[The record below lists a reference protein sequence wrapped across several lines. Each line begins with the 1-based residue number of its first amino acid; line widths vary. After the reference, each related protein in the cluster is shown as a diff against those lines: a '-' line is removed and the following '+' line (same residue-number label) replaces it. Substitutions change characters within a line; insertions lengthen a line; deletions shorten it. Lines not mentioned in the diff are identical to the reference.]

1 MWHFLSLLRVHFVWS
16 VNVWKTLKRYFS
28 KRTGVC
34 QQNHGG
40 SHTRAFDLIC
50 RSAVMLWHFRHNSGW
65 GQTNHLWYGKLAHF
79 TFYLHSASTYDTC
92 APAQACRWDNKNTS
106 KKCTHCKIIVLVSLL
121 LLFSS
126 SSFPI
131 CMHTSLSNVGVWRPP
146 SPPPM
151 CKMCGLNRFA
161 TNYTNFTSL

>member
-28 KRTGVC
+28 KRTDVC
-34 QQNHGG
+34 QQNHGR
-40 SHTRAFDLIC
+40 SHARAFDLIC

-92 APAQACRWDNKNTS
+92 APAQACRWDDKIPLKNVHTA
-106 KKCTHCKIIVLVSLL
+106 K
-121 LLFSS
+121 LLFWLLCY
-126 SSFPI
+126 FF
-131 CMHTSLSNVGVWRPP
+131 
-146 SPPPM
+146 SPPPPFPSACIHLFPM
-151 CKMCGLNRFA
+151 WGFGGLHHLLLCVRCVG
-161 TNYTNFTSL
+161 